1 NLSNASLYLSGYLLA
16 LALMGI
22 YCSGMPKEVKQAV
35 NIDIFA
41 LAEMKIT
48 WWQKLQGLFIGVG
61 GSCSLYL
68 LSVLGVSGA
77 PSLMVNI
84 IGSLGLLAMGFA
96 TLLTIAVVNRLYS
109 RYKKILAVRVREG
122 EGGDGGG
129 GEDRGERGRN
139 ISTGEIQEG
148 FWFASFV

>member
-1 NLSNASLYLSGYLLA
+1 
-16 LALMGI
+16 MGI

-68 LSVLGVSGA
+68 LSVLGVRGA
-77 PSLMVNI
+77 PSLTVNI

-96 TLLTIAVVNRLYS
+96 TLLTMAVVNRLYS